1 MPHIGQRTGQ
11 SNALFVAG
19 ARSLPLTITDT
30 PKGANTWKK
39 LKSITPIAI
48 SVQLDDFCLEVALL
62 LRRLLNL
69 PPLTSQAEGD
79 DLDPTHRKE
88 KTS

>member
-1 MPHIGQRTGQ
+1 MEKTQEH
-11 SNALFVAG
+11 N
-19 ARSLPLTITDT
+19 
-30 PKGANTWKK
+30 
-39 LKSITPIAI
+39 PIAI

-69 PPLTSQAEGD
+69 PPLTSQAESD